1 MQTELM
7 FSVAASHASPTHLQE
22 NGSERKMNAT
32 YGQRCLEQYGR
43 FNRGGLLAKTFPALL
58 IGMEG
63 WYSTRCRLTW
73 KLKGTKYNRTY
84 FQLAVSTLPTEGI
97 GFGLLPTPTVA
108 ETIEPKEARKVFGNM
123 RIKSN
128 NGVEGQCKLT
138 DLAMNGLLPTPTVND
153 MKNASLPPSQIDRND
168 SIVKRVL
175 QDNPQAGKTSQLNP
189 QFVAEMMGFPVDWT
203 ELPFLSGE
211 TKV

>member
-1 MQTELM
+1 M
-7 FSVAASHASPTHLQE
+7 
-22 NGSERKMNAT
+22 
-32 YGQRCLEQYGR
+32 
-43 FNRGGLLAKTFPALL
+43 AKTFPALL

-97 GFGLLPTPTVA
+97 GSGLLPTPVA
-108 ETIEPKEARKVFGNM
+108 NENGNYKQLEQG
-123 RIKSN
+123 IKTRES
-128 NGVEGQCKLT
+128 GVKIHV
-138 DLAMNGLLPTPTVND
+138 DLYSMFRMGLLPTPTVND